1 MKDPYDFRI
10 LVIDDNL
17 EIHHDFIKVLTNTQ
31 KLSEVDEL
39 KKQIFGEQE
48 AENILLPEFL
58 IDTASQGREGVD
70 KIALAIKEGR
80 PYALAFVD
88 IRMPPGW
95 DGVETIKHI
104 WELDK
109 GIQIVICTAYSDYSW
124 EETVSQLGK
133 SDNLLILKKPFD
145 LIAVRQLA
153 CALTRKWQLLQDSTR
168 HTSTLEQRVKD
179 RTDNLHQSMSRLR
192 ATLESSTD
200 GIVVV
205 DQLGNVVDYNK
216 RFLAVWKIPETIEVQ
231 KNYMLFLDHFSNELI
246 DKETFLQEIKG
257 YTTNPEKISL
267 GMMKCKDGR
276 IFEYYSQ
283 PQKLEKET
291 IGRVYSFRDITQRAR
306 LEEELKFQAS
316 HDGLTGLPNRV
327 FLEEILEKSVIDS
340 HRKRDH
346 FAVLFF
352 DLNRFKLIND
362 SLSHAAGDELLRE
375 VAKRLQGITRSCDLV
390 ARLGGDEFVIVLKDI
405 DDEMNVRRLATKILN
420 VFNDAFTVA
429 NRELIISTSIG
440 ISLYPQDG
448 KNADI
453 LLRNA
458 DAAMYLAKKSGTN
471 QFQFYRETLNKES
484 LEALEKEMQL
494 RQALINNELFLLYQ
508 PQIDV
513 KSGTISAVE
522 ALVRWNHPTKGV
534 ILPIDFIPLAEEA
547 GLIVPIGEW
556 VLRTACLQN
565 KAWQDAGMP
574 PIRVAV
580 NITTQQLNQYNL
592 VEIVKNILEETKLDP
607 KYLELELTENSIIS
621 NISVIDT
628 INTLKDLG
636 LHIALDDFG
645 TGYSSLSYL
654 KNIHL
659 DRLKIDKSFV
669 QNILLNRGDEVI
681 IQAIITM
688 AHSLNLEVLAEGVET
703 EQQLDFLNLN
713 KCGDIQGFYF
723 SKPLSIT
730 DLELVMSGKEE
741 IRNMLAKQI
750 L

>member
-1 MKDPYDFRI
+1 MKDLYDFRI

-31 KLSEVDEL
+31 KLSEVGEL
-39 KKQIFGEQE
+39 KKQIFGEKE
-48 AENILLPEFL
+48 TGNIMLPEFL
-58 IDTASQGREGVD
+58 IDTASQGKEGVD

-104 WELDK
+104 WALDQS
-109 GIQIVICTAYSDYSW
+109 IQIVICTAYSDYSW
-124 EETVSQLGK
+124 EDTVSQLGK

-153 CALTRKWQLLQDSTR
+153 CALTRKWQLLQEATR

-179 RTDNLHQSMSRLR
+179 RTDNLQQSMSRLR

-216 RFLAVWKIPETIEVQ
+216 RFLAVWKIPEKIEIQ
-231 KNYMLFLDHFSNELI
+231 KNFMLFLDHFSSEISEKEL
-246 DKETFLQEIKG
+246 FLQEIKD
-257 YTTNPEKISL
+257 YSENPEKISL

-283 PQKLEKET
+283 PQKLEKQT

-306 LEEELKFQAS
+306 LEEELKHQAG

-327 FLEEILEKSVIDS
+327 LLEEILEKSVIDS

-362 SLSHAAGDELLRE
+362 SLSHSAGDELLRN
-375 VAKRLQGITRSCDLV
+375 VAKRLQEITRSCDFV
-390 ARLGGDEFVIVLKDI
+390 ARLGGDEFVIVLRDV
-405 DDEMNVRRLATKILN
+405 DDEKAVGRLATKLLDI
-420 VFNDAFTVA
+420 FNEPFTIA
-429 NRELIISTSIG
+429 NREIIISTSMG

-448 KNADI
+448 KNSDI

-458 DAAMYLAKKSGTN
+458 DAAMYLAKKSGLN
-471 QFQFYRETLNKES
+471 QFQFYSETLNKES
-484 LEALEKEMQL
+484 LDLLEKEIQL
-494 RQALINNELFLLYQ
+494 RRALIKNELFLLYQ

-513 KSGTISAVE
+513 KSGTVTAVE
-522 ALVRWNHPTKGV
+522 ALVRWNHPTKG
-534 ILPIDFIPLAEEA
+534 ILLPIDFVPLAEEA
-547 GLIVPIGEW
+547 GLIVGIGEW

-565 KAWQDAGMP
+565 KAWQDAGYP
-574 PIRVAV
+574 PIRIAV
-580 NITTQQLNQYNL
+580 NITTQQLNLYNL
-592 VEIVKNILEETKLDP
+592 VDIVKNILDETKLDP
-607 KYLELELTENSIIS
+607 QYLELELTENSIIS
-621 NISVIDT
+621 NLGVVDT

-645 TGYSSLSYL
+645 TGCSSLSYL

-659 DRLKIDKSFV
+659 DKLKIDKSFV

-703 EQQLDFLNLN
+703 QQQLDFLNLN

-723 SKPLSIT
+723 SKPLTID

-741 IRNMLAKQI
+741 VQNMLAKQM